1 MIDEIL
7 LIEDDDIDV
16 LAFRRA
22 AEGFGWRIAVAR
34 SADDALA
41 QLALGT
47 GRKPLI
53 VLDLNLP
60 GLDGHGFLARLRA
73 DPTLAALPVVV
84 LTTSTD
90 RRDIARAYGAQVAG
104 YFAKPLDRGAFR
116 AVVTA
121 IHDYWSRAEPPP

>member
-34 SADDALA
+34 SADEAIA
-41 QLALGT
+41 QLSVGS
-47 GRKPLI
+47 GRRPLI

-73 DPTLAALPVVV
+73 DASLASIPVVV

-90 RRDIARAYGAQVAG
+90 RRDITRAYGAQIVG

-121 IHDYWSRAEPPP
+121 IHDYWSLAEPPP